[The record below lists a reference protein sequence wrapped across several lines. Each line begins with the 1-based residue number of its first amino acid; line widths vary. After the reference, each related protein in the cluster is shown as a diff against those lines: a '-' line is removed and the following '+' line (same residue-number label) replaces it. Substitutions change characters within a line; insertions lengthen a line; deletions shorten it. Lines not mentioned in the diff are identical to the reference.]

1 MAIEVYS
8 GKPGNGKS
16 LGAVRAVIGELV
28 NGERT
33 VVTNLPLKLDNVCE
47 WVAKH
52 YPEKRIDVLGRIYLL
67 EEEEVETFWRV
78 RYPARVHPTDQY
90 PEPVIGIPME
100 RRRSGVVEVHGLTFP
115 DFREANIPPHYYV
128 IDEAQLALG
137 ARQWRERGPELLW
150 MSSQHRHFGD
160 EWLLITQHAD
170 NIDAQLRRLCQS
182 RTHFTNWSYLNALPF
197 VAAPRRI
204 TWTRFDGLEKTAAV
218 MGTGTFTVDPD
229 GYAGLYKT
237 TGGAG
242 GRLAGP
248 IERRAKGVP
257 FWAFVGAVPVGIA
270 VLLWVLSTV
279 SGTIFTTLVPK
290 FLSNA
295 SGGFDE
301 KLAADGARFA
311 TNAPA
316 QPAVPA
322 QPTPSAVPSRIAY
335 APEYRV
341 ASVPGPVPG
350 RPSAVQPTA
359 HLVGFW
365 RIPKGAGYSDT
376 RVWSDGRT
384 ETTPSGRFDP
394 VPDLGT
400 TQAGLGR
407 VAPAPRVQAAPSV
420 IHGMPGTGPIIIG
433 RRGVVRRLDEETN
446 LPPDEVVEPDEL
458 PEDDQSSDVLTPEH
472 EKGETEVEPAPPAD

>member
-28 NGERT
+28 NGDRT
-33 VVTNLPLKLDNVCE
+33 IVTNLPLKLENVCE
-47 WVAKH
+47 WVAHH

-67 EEEEVETFWRV
+67 DEDEVETFWRV
-78 RYPARVHPTDQY
+78 RYPSRVHPTEQY

-115 DFREANIPPHYYV
+115 DFKEANIAAHYYV

-204 TWTRFDGLEKTAAV
+204 TWTRFDGLEKSAAV

-248 IERRAKGVP
+248 IERRAKGIP
-257 FWAFVGAVPVGIA
+257 FWWFLAAVPVGIA
-270 VLLWVLSTV
+270 VLLWGISTL

-311 TNAPA
+311 SNATTTASGPAPA
-316 QPAVPA
+316 PWVAPAPQYRATSPAPVP
-322 QPTPSAVPSRIAY
+322 PS
-335 APEYRV
+335 V
-341 ASVPGPVPG
+341 ASVYREALKP
-350 RPSAVQPTA
+350 AV

-365 RIPKGAGYSDT
+365 RVRKGPAFVDT
-376 RVWSDGRT
+376 RVWSDGRV
-384 ETTPSGRFDP
+384 EITPARRFDP

-400 TQAGLGR
+400 S
-407 VAPAPRVQAAPSV
+407 PV
-420 IHGMPGTGPIIIG
+420 ISPVVHAWPVIEPQTIRGPVIIG
-433 RRGVVRRLDEETN
+433 RGGVVRRLVEDTN
-446 LPPDEVVEPDEL
+446 QVPDEVAEPDEGSQGD
-458 PEDDQSSDVLTPEH
+458 ESSDGSTPQH
-472 EKGETEVEPAPPAD
+472 ENGETETGPESPID